1 MDKPKRK
8 QKELSSLTIVIL
20 WALIQSLGWMVIYL
34 MGSNMSSRGSEP
46 IILGFIGL
54 LAGGVTGALQ
64 HTLIERGT
72 GINLRHWILLSALG
86 LSGGLIGITIVVE
99 MWLYSPYFLMLPIFV
114 LPAMVQWVSLR
125 NYTRAGLL
133 WIVANGIASIV
144 FVMFVEILDAQ
155 GYELLSAM
163 IPAALQ
169 GIASGFVM
177 VWLLRKLPKQEDLTL
192 HTQKIG

>member
-20 WALIQSLGWMVIYL
+20 WALIQSLGWAIIYM
-34 MGSNMSSRGSEP
+34 MGSNMSNGGSEP
-46 IILGFIGL
+46 FILGFIGL

-86 LSGGLIGITIVVE
+86 LSGGLIAIMFVVY
-99 MWLYSPYFLMLPIFV
+99 MWLYSPYLIILPIFV
-114 LPAMVQWVSLR
+114 IPAVLQWISLR
-125 NYTRAGLL
+125 NYTRAGML
-133 WIVANGIASIV
+133 WIVANGIASLV
-144 FVMFVEILDAQ
+144 FVMFVEVLDAQ
-155 GYELLSAM
+155 GFELLSAI

-169 GIASGFVM
+169 GIASGFVI
-177 VWLLRKLPKQEDLTL
+177 VWLLRKLPAQELVL
-192 HTQKIG
+192 QPQEIG